1 MEIGGVFYITP
12 PPPSYFPRF
21 VVLNRKYARGKV
33 VSPLISLIEDQ
44 MRYMNTL
51 VPGSAAM
58 LSAGMDK
65 KETADVYRR
74 MRGEVMD
81 GGDKLVMVLVTPEK
95 VT

>member
-1 MEIGGVFYITP
+1 
-12 PPPSYFPRF
+12 
-21 VVLNRKYARGKV
+21 
-33 VSPLISLIEDQ
+33 
-44 MRYMNTL
+44 
-51 VPGSAAM
+51 M

>member
-1 MEIGGVFYITP
+1 
-12 PPPSYFPRF
+12 
-21 VVLNRKYARGKV
+21 
-33 VSPLISLIEDQ
+33 

-74 MRGEVMD
+74 MRGELMD

-95 VT
+95 VTLGKKKFVARSFGGGAFCLYPPSRWAYD

>member
-1 MEIGGVFYITP
+1 
-12 PPPSYFPRF
+12 
-21 VVLNRKYARGKV
+21 
-33 VSPLISLIEDQ
+33 
-44 MRYMNTL
+44 MRYMNAL

-74 MRGEVMD
+74 MRGEPVK

-95 VT
+95 VVSAKKIVSRVCRAVEMTSAFWGDIFCLYSSSLPQVPRWYTR